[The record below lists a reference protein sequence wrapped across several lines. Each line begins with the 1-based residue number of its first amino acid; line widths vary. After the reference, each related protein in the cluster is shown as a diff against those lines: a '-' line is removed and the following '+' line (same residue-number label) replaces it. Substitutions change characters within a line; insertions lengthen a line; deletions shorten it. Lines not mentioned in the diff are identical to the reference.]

1 MASTEHTKYS
11 YLLMLGH
18 LSTDINQGA
27 LLAAM
32 PFLVLNAGF
41 SYTAVAILVFSSN
54 IISALVQPLFG
65 RLGDKVSCPWIMS
78 LGIFLAGAGMAGVG
92 LFSSYPLI
100 ILSGMVSGFGVAMFH
115 PEGGRLANLCAG
127 SQKGNGMSIFAVGG
141 NLGFMVGPMMTA
153 ASISF
158 FGMAGTAIFVV
169 HSTLCALLLLFFARR
184 FKSFGLVD
192 KASVAMQEKERWG
205 AFGAVLAALSTR
217 SVLFNTLLTF
227 VPLFLVAN
235 LGQSEAFAS
244 TAITLYALVGAVA
257 TFLSGRMSA
266 RTGAQ
271 RLLLMGMLALVVILL
286 CFHLCDSLPLAL
298 ILLALAAP
306 AVNGPY
312 PSSVALGQSF
322 VPRHL
327 GMASG
332 LTYGVA
338 VGVGGM
344 LSPLMGFI
352 GDSFGLSVVFVLG
365 AGVAFVGVLLALLLL
380 KLTGNTVPGR
390 A

>member
-1 MASTEHTKYS
+1 MSSTEHTKYS

-41 SYTAVAILVFSSN
+41 SYTAVAVLVFSSN
-54 IISALVQPLFG
+54 VVSAVVQPLFG
-65 RLGDKVSCPWIMS
+65 RLGDKLSCPWIMS

-92 LFSSYPLI
+92 LFHSYPLI

-127 SQKGNGMSIFAVGG
+127 AQKGNGMSIFAVGG

-153 ASISF
+153 ASITV
-158 FGMAGTAIFVV
+158 FGMAGTAVFLV
-169 HSTLCALLLLFFARR
+169 HSTLCAVLLLFFVGK

-192 KASVAMQEKERWG
+192 KASIALQEKERWG
-205 AFGAVLAALSTR
+205 AFGAVLAALSAR

-244 TAITLYALVGAVA
+244 TAITLYALVGAFA
-257 TFLSGRMSA
+257 TFMSGRISA

-271 RLLLMGMLALVVILL
+271 RLLLIGMLALVVILVS
-286 CFHLCDSLPLAL
+286 FHFCDSLLVAL
-298 ILLALAAP
+298 LLLALAGP

-352 GDSFGLSVVFVLG
+352 GDSFGLTNVFLVG
-365 AGVAFVGVLLALLLL
+365 AGVALVGVILAVFLLR
-380 KLTGNTVPGR
+380 LTGNTVPGR
-390 A
+390 S